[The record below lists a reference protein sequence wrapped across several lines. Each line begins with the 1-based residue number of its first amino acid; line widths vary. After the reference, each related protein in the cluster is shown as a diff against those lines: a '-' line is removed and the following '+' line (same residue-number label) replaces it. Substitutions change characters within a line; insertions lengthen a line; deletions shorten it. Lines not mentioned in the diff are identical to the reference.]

1 MYIPASTSATSTAR
15 GARLCGRLVQ
25 RRFFLGLELDLDNLF
40 DAFGAELHRNANKQ
54 TAKSV
59 FTFEVSSARQDF
71 FLILQNRFDHFEHG
85 SRRGVIGRTCF
96 EQVHD
101 FRATFSS
108 SGYDRF
114 NFFLGQESRE
124 GNSSDGGIT
133 RSGTMSSP
141 W

>member
-59 FTFEVSSARQDF
+59 FTFEVSSAGQDF
-71 FLILQNRFDHFEHG
+71 FLILQDSFDHFEHG
-85 SRRGVIGRTCF
+85 GRGSVISRSCF
-96 EQVHD
+96 QHVPE
-101 FRATFSS
+101 FPATFSS
-108 SGYDRF
+108 SGYDR
-114 NFFLGQESRE
+114 
-124 GNSSDGGIT
+124 
-133 RSGTMSSP
+133 
-141 W
+141 